1 MGGAWGALGRDLP
14 GGTVS
19 VCPASESMVPRRPP
33 GAYRKAGG
41 ISQCLRLQRELAA
54 GDTD

>member
-41 ISQCLRLQRELAA
+41 ISQCLQLQRELAA